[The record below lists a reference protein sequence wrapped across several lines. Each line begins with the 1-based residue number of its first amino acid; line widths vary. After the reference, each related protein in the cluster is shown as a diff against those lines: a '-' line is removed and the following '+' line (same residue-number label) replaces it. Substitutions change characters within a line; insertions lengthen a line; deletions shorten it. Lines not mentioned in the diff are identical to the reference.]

1 VKRSHL
7 TSRLFDSRL
16 VRKTLGYSK
25 LVEMHRAAAA
35 WDDIVYDLVRPH
47 KTLRLRVFDDP
58 KRRWLPRTPTMA
70 AGLTNHIWTFK
81 ELLAAI
87 PSP

>member
-1 VKRSHL
+1 MKRSHL

-58 KRRWLPRTPTMA
+58 KAP
-70 AGLTNHIWTFK
+70 
-81 ELLAAI
+81 LAATDTHHGRW
-87 PSP
+87 SDQSYLDF